1 MTGLLRE
8 YLRQKSAAGI
18 VLAFSGGAGSLLLL
32 ALLEMIY
39 LEAPFPVAAV
49 SIQSIFCCKDELDHL
64 RASFAHSKIPLK
76 LFYYDPLAVP
86 GNLKQCIFSEIAS
99 YAAANKLQTVLSGS
113 TTARTP
119 NISTPL
125 AELKISLT

>member
-1 MTGLLRE
+1 MTELLKE

-49 SIQSIFCCKDELDHL
+49 SIQSIFCCKEELDHL
-64 RASFAHSKIPLK
+64 RVSFARSEIPLK
-76 LFYYDPLAVP
+76 LFYYDPLSVS
-86 GNLKQCIFSEIAS
+86 GNLKQCIFAEISS
-99 YAAANKLQTVLSGS
+99 YAAAHNLQTVISGS
-113 TTARTP
+113 TTNHNSP
-119 NISTPL
+119 ISTPL
-125 AELKISLT
+125 AELKISPK